1 MMAGTVTIILGL
13 CLVGGVAWAVLL
25 WYRERAFRA
34 FLCASVALHG
44 LLFFIPSAK
53 SQGAPGAV
61 VAEARLIPYTIIQG
75 ADEPA
80 ADAAAIEAQS
90 EQHPDAAPRL
100 HEAPTADLPDEN
112 ALAVE
117 PERAEAAAGGRTEP
131 DLPKIEAGAG
141 FKFGAHPGA
150 ASYRKELQ
158 RVIQRDFEVPA
169 ELDERGYEGRLK
181 VWLNLGRDG
190 RLNYAFLDPIM
201 RSEDPEINR
210 LTEENLHKIADKFP
224 PFPEGVTDYDVSFYV
239 IVDYRNLRNR

>member
-1 MMAGTVTIILGL
+1 MMGGTTTIILGL

-53 SQGAPGAV
+53 SQSAPVG
-61 VAEARLIPYTIIQG
+61 VAEARLIPYTLIQG

-80 ADAAAIEAQS
+80 ADAAAIEARS
-90 EQHPDAAPRL
+90 DEHPDAMPRL
-100 HEAPTADLPDEN
+100 HEAPTAEMPDEN

-117 PERAEAAAGGRTEP
+117 PKPAEAAPGGRTDP
-131 DLPKIEAGAG
+131 DLPKIEAVAW
-141 FKFGAHPGA
+141 FKFDKHPGA

-158 RVIQRDFEVPA
+158 HVIQRHFEVPA
-169 ELDERGYEGRLK
+169 ELEERGYEGRLK

-190 RLNYAFLDPIM
+190 RLHYAFLDPIM
-201 RSEDPEINR
+201 RSEDPEVNR

-224 PFPEGVTDYDVSFYV
+224 PFPEGVLDYDVSFYV
-239 IVDYRNLRNR
+239 IIDYRNLRNR